1 MMRSDTVDPPVWSL
15 PVADWCS
22 PRFASASAEAL
33 NSGVYRRNL
42 FRLAAQ
48 EYIGDSRP
56 QAFFFR

>member
-1 MMRSDTVDPPVWSL
+1 MRSDPVDPACGRRRLLIGVL
-15 PVADWCS
+15 
-22 PRFASASAEAL
+22 RFASPSAEAL

>member
-1 MMRSDTVDPPVWSL
+1 MRSYTVDP
-15 PVADWCS
+15 S
-22 PRFASASAEAL
+22 PACGRRLLLIGVLGFASPSAEAL